1 MMELFTYHM
10 NNLERLAEHIES
22 ISIPDSD
29 VLGWMQTLRESG
41 LSQEE
46 IDRFLARLNAAYR
59 EGLDPMS
66 PQVEQEL
73 TEIIR
78 YIEQEHGRTVTPE
91 LREYLRAGIEQR
103 LRGQE

>member
-10 NNLERLAEHIES
+10 NNLERPAEHIES

-29 VLGWMQTLRESG
+29 ILGWMQVLREGG

-46 IDRFLARLNAAYR
+46 IDQFLARLNATYR

-66 PQVEQEL
+66 PEVEREL
-73 TEIIR
+73 DALVAH
-78 YIEQEHGRTVTPE
+78 IENHGNTVTE
-91 LREYLRAGIEQR
+91 EQRAYLRRGIEER
-103 LRGQE
+103 LRQSK